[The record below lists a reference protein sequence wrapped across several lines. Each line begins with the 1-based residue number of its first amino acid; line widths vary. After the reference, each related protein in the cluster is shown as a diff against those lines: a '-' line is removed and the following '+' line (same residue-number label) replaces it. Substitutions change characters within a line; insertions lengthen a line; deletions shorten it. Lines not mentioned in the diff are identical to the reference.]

1 MGTNNKDRVTEMIF
15 KIRYPPC
22 SARTSG
28 FWVSHNLNSA
38 NPSFRNT
45 WRREKRGWFLQA
57 TTASSLNSESKSKTK
72 GNRSAAAMAS
82 IAATWAD
89 GLVEGDRERMYASVY
104 PYEVSLKKTPSNAML
119 CNRVD
124 DPQLT

>member
-1 MGTNNKDRVTEMIF
+1 
-15 KIRYPPC
+15 
-22 SARTSG
+22 
-28 FWVSHNLNSA
+28 
-38 NPSFRNT
+38 
-45 WRREKRGWFLQA
+45 
-57 TTASSLNSESKSKTK
+57 
-72 GNRSAAAMAS
+72 MAS

-119 CNRVD
+119 CDRVD